1 MASEKSTVK
10 RPFSES
16 SSVTSPEYKR
26 PNINI
31 SSDDIDAELAEI
43 ENLLLESSPSPTTFI
58 DKNYENLIKD
68 TILSE
73 LMATL
78 INILIKKEV
87 KTLMSQYEER
97 ISFLTGCVDSLTTMV
112 TELRNE
118 VDRQQQHSPVVH
130 PSV

>member
-43 ENLLLESSPSPTTFI
+43 ENLLLEEAAQVQQLLLTKIMKISLKIQFHQNRWLPLLTF
-58 DKNYENLIKD
+58 
-68 TILSE
+68 
-73 LMATL
+73 
-78 INILIKKEV
+78 
-87 KTLMSQYEER
+87 
-97 ISFLTGCVDSLTTMV
+97 
-112 TELRNE
+112 
-118 VDRQQQHSPVVH
+118 
-130 PSV
+130 